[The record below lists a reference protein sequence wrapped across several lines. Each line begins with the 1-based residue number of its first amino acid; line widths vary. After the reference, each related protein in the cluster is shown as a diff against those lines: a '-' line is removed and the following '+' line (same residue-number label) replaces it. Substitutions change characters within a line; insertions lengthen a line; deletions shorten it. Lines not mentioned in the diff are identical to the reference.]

1 MIGVEAIL
9 VTDHRRT
16 RGARK
21 GRRRTVGK
29 GPNAVVDRR
38 FGIVL
43 VHALGQ
49 DSAGIASAD
58 CEKSIEY
65 STIPRE
71 LRGASL
77 MSWIT
82 ALSGSFGAIPPDA
95 VPSSCSYSPT
105 LPPNAGDVFAVITM
119 PVIRASAVGAAPNN
133 VKAATA
139 MALVERK

>member
-1 MIGVEAIL
+1 M
-9 VTDHRRT
+9 
-16 RGARK
+16 
-21 GRRRTVGK
+21 
-29 GPNAVVDRR
+29 
-38 FGIVL
+38 
-43 VHALGQ
+43 HALGQ

-95 VPSSCSYSPT
+95 VPSSCSYWPA
-105 LPPNAGDVFAVITM
+105 LPPNAGDISAVITM